1 MIRASDPASLL
12 PHHVVKRHLLLLS
25 VLGGVL
31 IALLRYIEYRALVV
45 SHSVEIY
52 AGLVALIFA
61 AAGIWLGVTLTGRPE
76 RVVVREVEVEVPG
89 PPQPGFVADPARRVA
104 SGLTPREFEILEL
117 VASGLSNREIAE
129 RIFVSEN
136 TVKTH
141 CSRLFEKLGAKRR
154 TQAVQAGKELGLIP

>member
-1 MIRASDPASLL
+1 MRVPSRVSLL
-12 PHHVVKRHLLLLS
+12 PVPVVKGHILLLS

-31 IALLRYIEYRALVV
+31 IAVLRYIEYRALVV

-52 AGLVALIFA
+52 IGLVALLFA
-61 AAGIWLGVTLTGRPE
+61 AAGIWLGVTLTGRPD
-76 RVVVREVEVEVPG
+76 RVVVREVAVEVPG
-89 PPQPGFVADPARRVA
+89 PPQTVFVADPARRAA

-117 VASGLSNREIAE
+117 VAAGLSNREIAE

-141 CSRLFEKLGAKRR
+141 CSRLFEKLGARRR
-154 TQAVQAGKELGLIP
+154 TQAVQAGKDLGLIP